1 MLEIEYTNQFLK
13 DYKRESKG
21 SLSATLDSK
30 IGEIID
36 LLCSSKT
43 LPRKFHDHPLK
54 GEYTGTREC
63 HVRPDLLLIYSSD
76 SPATLKLIRLGSHS
90 ELF

>member
-21 SLSATLDSK
+21 ALSGTLDSK
-30 IGEIID
+30 LTEIID

-43 LPRKFHDHPLK
+43 LARKFHDHALK
-54 GEYTGTREC
+54 GDYAGTREC
-63 HVRPDLLLIYSSD
+63 HVRPDLLLIYTSE